1 VKQKRHWS
9 ISKQRK
15 DTLAMKKAIKI
26 LIDIAAAR
34 SCGLLLRRYHI
45 TQQEQ
50 EDEQQEKQKQYKN
63 GAENL
68 KNPAD

>member
-1 VKQKRHWS
+1 
-9 ISKQRK
+9 
-15 DTLAMKKAIKI
+15 MKKTRKI

-45 TQQEQ
+45 VQQQQ

-63 GAENL
+63 AAENL
-68 KNPAD
+68 KNPTD

>member
-1 VKQKRHWS
+1 
-9 ISKQRK
+9 
-15 DTLAMKKAIKI
+15 MKKAIKI

-34 SCGLLLRRYHI
+34 SCGLLLRRYQI

-63 GAENL
+63 AVENL